1 MADARALIAVL
12 ALAAIAAAEPPCEEA
27 RSSTG
32 LALARRA
39 EGLVVVAV
47 DAGTPAATAGVQA
60 GDVVV
65 QTNERLA
72 ATCSEYARAVRDA
85 RRGGKAL
92 LLLVRRAGAE
102 TALALRPTPAAP
114 AAVAA
119 AEGGRERTGPRTPP
133 PPPAPEPLPADV
145 PVSVEGVIGG
155 LEALAPVERA
165 PRALPTYQRDLTR
178 IEREIETLA
187 TRGTSA
193 DALAP
198 LRAALAPYRAAGVA
212 WEAAERASDQ
222 ERRPRRFRGEETQRA
237 PYFEDS
243 PEAAVLAE
251 FPALRETVVRE
262 PRPGVIG
269 ESSGLW
275 LPLVARGLLW
285 ERGRRD
291 VAALRAHASG
301 TP

>member
-1 MADARALIAVL
+1 MAYARPLIGVL
-12 ALAAIAAAEPPCEEA
+12 ALAAAAAAEPPCEEA
-27 RSSTG
+27 RPDTG

-39 EGLVVVAV
+39 EGLVVVEV
-47 DAGTPAATAGVQA
+47 DAGSPAATAGAQA

-65 QTNERLA
+65 QTNDRLVG
-72 ATCSEYARAVRDA
+72 TCGEYARAVRDA

-102 TALALRPTPAAP
+102 TALALRPTTPAP
-114 AAVAA
+114 AAVAVD
-119 AEGGRERTGPRTPP
+119 GGREVGPRTPP
-133 PPPAPEPLPADV
+133 PPPAPDPLPADV
-145 PVSVEGVIGG
+145 PVSVESVIGG
-155 LEALAPVERA
+155 LEALAPAERV
-165 PRALPTYQRDLTR
+165 PRALPTYQRDVAR
-178 IEREIETLA
+178 VGREIETLA
-187 TRGTSA
+187 VRGTSA

-212 WEAAERASDQ
+212 WEAAERADDQ

-243 PEAAVLAE
+243 PEAVVLAE
-251 FPALRETVVRE
+251 YPALRETVVRE
-262 PRPGVIG
+262 PRPGLIG

-275 LPLVARGLLW
+275 QPLVARGLLW

-291 VAALRAHASG
+291 VAALRARASG